1 MTASSRTWAGTTL
14 EDRAA
19 ARRAALIDAGTELLG
34 TEGAAGVTVRAACR
48 ATKLSE
54 RYFYE
59 SFDSRDALLR
69 AVHAQVADEA
79 RDAIVAAVTAHTAAG
94 GEAEDESHA
103 ATTAGFADPRDRHA
117 AALAYAAVGA
127 FTAFLEE
134 DPRRGR
140 VLLSESFSDT
150 VLARHDI
157 ELVPAFAALLV
168 AQITA
173 LPDGPDAI
181 DAELTAVALIGAL
194 RNLYLAWMEGRPPIS
209 AERLNAHAARLII
222 AAARVSSRSD

>member
-1 MTASSRTWAGTTL
+1 MTPAAPGRFAGMSL

-19 ARRAALIDAGTELLG
+19 ARRAALIEAGVELLG

-48 ATKLSE
+48 ASQLSE

-59 SFDSRDALLR
+59 SFDGRAALLR
-69 AVHAQVADEA
+69 AVHAQVAGEAREAIAAAVAAHLSDGAGPGDEA
-79 RDAIVAAVTAHTAAG
+79 LAA
-94 GEAEDESHA
+94 
-103 ATTAGFADPRDRHA
+103 
-117 AALAYAAVGA
+117 AAVGA

-150 VLARHDI
+150 VLARHDM

-168 AQITA
+168 AQIRA
-173 LPDGPDAI
+173 LPDAPDAV
-181 DAELTAVALIGAL
+181 DAELTAIALLGAL
-194 RNLYLAWMEGRPPIS
+194 RNLYLAWLMKAPEIS
-209 AERLNAHAARLII
+209 TARLNAHAAALIV
-222 AAARVSSRSD
+222 AAARVSSRNS

>member
-1 MTASSRTWAGTTL
+1 MSSRTWAGTTL

-19 ARRAALIDAGTELLG
+19 ARRVALIDAGTELLG
-34 TEGAAGVTVRAACR
+34 TEGAAGVTVRAVCR

-59 SFDSRDALLR
+59 SFDGRDALLR
-69 AVHAQVADEA
+69 AVHAQVADQA
-79 RDAIVAAVTAHTAAG
+79 RDAIVAAVAAHAASG
-94 GEAEDESHA
+94 GEVEDALLA
-103 ATTAGFADPRDRHA
+103 ATIVGIDDPRDRRE

-150 VLARHDI
+150 VLARHDV

-173 LPDGPDAI
+173 LPDAPDAV

-194 RNLYLAWMEGRPPIS
+194 RNLYLAWLERQPPIS
-209 AERLNAHAARLII
+209 TERLNAHAARLII
-222 AAARVSSRSD
+222 AAARVSSRVGGD

>member
-1 MTASSRTWAGTTL
+1 MSSRTWAGTTL

-34 TEGAAGVTVRAACR
+34 TEGAAGVTVRAVCR

-59 SFDSRDALLR
+59 SFDGRDALLR
-69 AVHAQVADEA
+69 AVHAQVADQA
-79 RDAIVAAVTAHTAAG
+79 RDAIVAAVAAHAAAG

-103 ATTAGFADPRDRHA
+103 ATTAGLVDPRDRHA

-127 FTAFLEE
+127 FTTFLEE

-150 VLARHDI
+150 VLARHDV

-173 LPDGPDAI
+173 LPGGPDAT

-209 AERLNAHAARLII
+209 TERLNAHAARLII
-222 AAARVSSRSD
+222 AAARVSSRGA

>member
-1 MTASSRTWAGTTL
+1 MSSRTWAGTTL

-34 TEGAAGVTVRAACR
+34 TEGAAGVTVRAVCR

-59 SFDSRDALLR
+59 SFDGRDALLR
-69 AVHAQVADEA
+69 AVHAQVADQA
-79 RDAIVAAVTAHTAAG
+79 RDAILAAVAAHVAAG

-103 ATTAGFADPRDRHA
+103 ATFAGLVEPRDRQA
-117 AALAYAAVGA
+117 AALACAAVGA

-194 RNLYLAWMEGRPPIS
+194 RNLYLAWMEGLQELS
-209 AERLNAHAARLII
+209 TERLNAHAARLII

>member
-1 MTASSRTWAGTTL
+1 VSSRTWAGTTL

-19 ARRAALIDAGTELLG
+19 ARRLALIDAGTELLG
-34 TEGAAGVTVRAACR
+34 TEGAAGVTVRAVCR

-59 SFDSRDALLR
+59 SFDGRDALLR
-69 AVHAQVADEA
+69 AVHAQVADQA
-79 RDAIVAAVTAHTAAG
+79 RNAIVAVVAAHVAAG
-94 GEAEDESHA
+94 GAAEDES
-103 ATTAGFADPRDRHA
+103 
-117 AALAYAAVGA
+117 LAYAAVGA
-127 FTAFLEE
+127 FTAFLED

-173 LPDGPDAI
+173 LPDGPDAV

-194 RNLYLAWMEGRPPIS
+194 RNLYLVWMEGRPGLS
-209 AERLNAHAARLII
+209 TERLNAHAARLVI
-222 AAARVSSRSD
+222 AAARVSSRAD

>member
-1 MTASSRTWAGTTL
+1 MTGASRTWAGTTL

-48 ATKLSE
+48 AAKLSE

-59 SFDSRDALLR
+59 SFDGRDALLR
-69 AVHAQVADEA
+69 AVHAQVAGQA
-79 RDAIVAAVTAHTAAG
+79 RDAIVAVVAAHGAAG
-94 GEAEDESHA
+94 GDADDEALAHA
-103 ATTAGFADPRDRHA
+103 AVA
-117 AALAYAAVGA
+117 A

-150 VLARHDI
+150 VLARHDV

-173 LPDGPDAI
+173 LPDAPDAT

-194 RNLYLAWMEGRPPIS
+194 RNLYLAWLGGHPPIS
-209 AERLNAHAARLII
+209 TERLNAHAAELII
-222 AAARVSSRSD
+222 AAARVSSRPSPD

>member
-1 MTASSRTWAGTTL
+1 MTLRTWAGTTL

-19 ARRAALIDAGTELLG
+19 ARRAALIDAGVELLG

-59 SFDSRDALLR
+59 SFDGRDALLR

-79 RDAIVAAVTAHTAAG
+79 RDAIAAAVAAHAAVG
-94 GEAEDESHA
+94 GEAEDES
-103 ATTAGFADPRDRHA
+103 
-117 AALAYAAVGA
+117 LAYAAVGA
-127 FTAFLEE
+127 FTSFLEE

-150 VLARHDI
+150 VLARHDV

-173 LPDGPDAI
+173 LPDGPDTV

-194 RNLYLAWMEGRPPIS
+194 RNLYLAWMEGRPPVS
-209 AERLNAHAARLII
+209 TERLNAHAARLII
-222 AAARVSSRSD
+222 AAARVSSRDA

>member
-1 MTASSRTWAGTTL
+1 MGRYGGSTL
-14 EDRAA
+14 EDRVA
-19 ARRAALIDAGTELLG
+19 ARRAALIDAGVELLG

-48 ATKLSE
+48 AAGLTE

-59 SFDSRDALLR
+59 SFPDGRDALLR
-69 AVHAQVADEA
+69 AVHEH
-79 RDAIVAAVTAHTAAG
+79 VAAQARAAI
-94 GEAEDESHA
+94 A
-103 ATTAGFADPRDRHA
+103 AAVQAHA
-117 AALAYAAVGA
+117 AAGRAPGDEALAHSAVAA

-150 VLARHDI
+150 VLARNDI

-168 AQITA
+168 ARITA
-173 LPDGPDAI
+173 LPDAPDAT

-194 RNLYLAWMEGRPPIS
+194 RNLYLVWLAGDRGIS
-209 AERLNAHAARLII
+209 TARLNAHAARLII
-222 AAARVSSRSD
+222 AAARVSSHDVHD

>member
-1 MTASSRTWAGTTL
+1 MSSRTWAGTTL

-19 ARRAALIDAGTELLG
+19 ARRAALIEAGTEMLG
-34 TEGAAGVTVRAACR
+34 TEGAAGVTVRAVCR

-59 SFDSRDALLR
+59 SFDGRDALLR
-69 AVHAQVADEA
+69 AVHAQVADQA
-79 RDAIVAAVTAHTAAG
+79 REAIVAAVAAHVAAG
-94 GEAEDESHA
+94 GEAEDES
-103 ATTAGFADPRDRHA
+103 
-117 AALAYAAVGA
+117 LAYAAVGA

-157 ELVPAFAALLV
+157 ELIPAFAALLV

-194 RNLYLAWMEGRPPIS
+194 RNLYLAWMEGRKGLS
-209 AERLNAHAARLII
+209 AQRLNAHAARLII
-222 AAARVSSRSD
+222 AAARVSSRDE

>member
-1 MTASSRTWAGTTL
+1 MAASRTWGGTTL

-19 ARRAALIDAGTELLG
+19 ARRAALIEAGVELLG

-59 SFDSRDALLR
+59 SFDGRDALLR
-69 AVHAQVADEA
+69 AVHAQVAGQA
-79 RDAIVAAVTAHTAAG
+79 RDAIVAAVAAHAAAG
-94 GEAEDESHA
+94 GTAEDEALAHA
-103 ATTAGFADPRDRHA
+103 AVA
-117 AALAYAAVGA
+117 A

-150 VLARHDI
+150 VLARHDV

-173 LPDGPDAI
+173 LPDGPDAV

-194 RNLYLAWMEGRPPIS
+194 RNLYLAWLEGHPPIS
-209 AERLNAHAARLII
+209 TERLNAHAAQLII
-222 AAARVSSRSD
+222 AAARVSSRKT

>member
-1 MTASSRTWAGTTL
+1 VTRPSPTSEPDTERRWGGTTL
-14 EDRAA
+14 EARQV
-19 ARRAALIDAGTELLG
+19 ARRVQLIEAGVELLG
-34 TEGAAGVTVRAACR
+34 TEGAAGVSVRAACR
-48 ATKLSE
+48 AAKLSE

-59 SFDSRDALLR
+59 SFPDRDALLR
-69 AVHAQVADEA
+69 AVHTQVAGEAREVIAAAVAGVSAGAGVADEA
-79 RDAIVAAVTAHTAAG
+79 LAH
-94 GEAEDESHA
+94 
-103 ATTAGFADPRDRHA
+103 
-117 AALAYAAVGA
+117 AAVGA

-157 ELVPAFAALLV
+157 ELIPTFTALLI

-173 LPDGPDAI
+173 LPDPPDAT

-194 RNLYLAWMEGRPPIS
+194 RNLYLAWLLGSPPIS
-209 AERLNAHAARLII
+209 TERLNAHAAALVV
-222 AAARVSSRSD
+222 AAARVSSK

>member
-1 MTASSRTWAGTTL
+1 VSSRTWAGTTL

-19 ARRAALIDAGTELLG
+19 ARRLALIDAGTELLG
-34 TEGAAGVTVRAACR
+34 TEGAAGVTVRAVCR

-59 SFDSRDALLR
+59 SFDGRDALLR
-69 AVHAQVADEA
+69 AVHAQVADQA
-79 RDAIVAAVTAHTAAG
+79 RNAIVAVVAAHVAAG
-94 GEAEDESHA
+94 GAAEDES
-103 ATTAGFADPRDRHA
+103 
-117 AALAYAAVGA
+117 LAYAAVGA
-127 FTAFLEE
+127 FTAFLED

-173 LPDGPDAI
+173 LPDGPDAV

-194 RNLYLAWMEGRPPIS
+194 RNLYLVWVEGRPGLS
-209 AERLNAHAARLII
+209 TERLNVHAARLII
-222 AAARVSSRSD
+222 AAARVSSRAD

>member
-1 MTASSRTWAGTTL
+1 MSSRTWAGTTL
-14 EDRAA
+14 QDRAA
-19 ARRAALIDAGTELLG
+19 VRRAALIEAGTELLG
-34 TEGAAGVTVRAACR
+34 TEGAAGVTVRAVCR

-59 SFDSRDALLR
+59 SFDGRDALLR
-69 AVHAQVADEA
+69 AVHAQVAAQA
-79 RDAIVAAVTAHTAAG
+79 REAIVAAVAAHAAG
-94 GEAEDESHA
+94 SEGDEPSA
-103 ATTAGFADPRDRHA
+103 ATTEAGDDPRERRAKALAHA
-117 AALAYAAVGA
+117 AVAA
-127 FTAFLEE
+127 FTAFLEA

-157 ELVPAFAALLV
+157 ELVPAFAALLI

-173 LPDGPDAI
+173 LPDAPDAV

-194 RNLYLAWMEGRPPIS
+194 RNLYLVWMEGRPGLS
-209 AERLNAHAARLII
+209 TERLNAHAARLVI
-222 AAARVSSRSD
+222 AAARVSSRGD